1 MVLYC
6 SQKCTTGTHKRV
18 ISQECLH
25 HFEKNKSNCM
35 QLAISID
42 AQPVITSAVKLG
54 EVPMKFGKNFH
65 ALIQSWELCR
75 EILLRQN
82 LGHLRSSLNIRGF
95 DYS

>member
-1 MVLYC
+1 MNDGAILQLEMYNRN
-6 SQKCTTGTHKRV
+6 SQT
-18 ISQECLH
+18 
-25 HFEKNKSNCM
+25 KSNCM
-35 QLAISID
+35 QLTISID

-65 ALIQSWELCR
+65 TLIQSWELCR